1 MTNSPKKTIK
11 LIKGNKK
18 HAVDMPCTRIFG
30 GD

>member
-18 HAVDMPCTRIFG
+18 QAVDLPCSRLYG